1 MKRFILAAALLTA
14 GIAPATAQV
23 AAATSVPTLRH
34 EATVTSDVVRIGD
47 LVDNAGAYGT
57 IAIFRAP
64 DLGHTGGVRADKVAD
79 ALKRNGIFDLDTKG
93 IVEVSV
99 TRASRTIEV
108 PEIESRIARA
118 LAPRYNL
125 GAVENV
131 SIAFDRD
138 VRPIQMDPS
147 SRADLRVLR
156 MHYEAGARR
165 FDVTFEVTGAS
176 SDRPAFLRYTGSAYE
191 AVEAAVLRNP
201 IGRGETI
208 KESDITIERRA
219 RADIGGAA
227 PAAATEVVGMAAKRA
242 LRAGDPVR
250 ATDLAKPELVQ
261 RNENVTLVFETSG
274 LVLTLRGKAIESG
287 TLGDTVNVLNLQ
299 SKRTVQGTV
308 TGPGRIT
315 VTSMAP
321 RIVAVA
327 ETDQPRNTPRR
338 TQ

>member
-1 MKRFILAAALLTA
+1 MIRFILSAALLSA
-14 GIAPATAQV
+14 ALAPATAQV
-23 AAATSVPTLRH
+23 ATSVPTLRH
-34 EATVTSDVVRIGD
+34 EATVTGDVVRIGD
-47 LVDNAGAYGT
+47 LVDNAGASAD

-64 DLGHTGGVRADKVAD
+64 DLGQTGGVRADKVAD
-79 ALKRNGIFDLDTKG
+79 ALKRNGVFDLDTRG
-93 IVEVSV
+93 IAEVSV

-118 LAPRYNL
+118 LAPRYKL

-131 SIAFDRD
+131 TIAFDRE

-147 SRADLRVLR
+147 SRADLRVVR

-176 SDRPAFLRYTGSAYE
+176 SDRPAYLRYTGSAYE
-191 AVEAAVLRNP
+191 SVEAAVLRNP
-201 IGRGETI
+201 INRGETI
-208 KESDITIERRA
+208 KESDITVERRA

-227 PAAATEVVGMAAKRA
+227 PATASEVVGMAAKRA

-250 ATDLAKPELVQ
+250 AADLARPELVQ
-261 RNENVTLVFETSG
+261 RNENVTLVFETPG
-274 LVLTLRGKAIESG
+274 LVLSLRGKAVESG
-287 TLGDTVNVLNLQ
+287 TLGDTVSVLNIQ

-327 ETDQPRNTPRR
+327 ETDQPRNASRR